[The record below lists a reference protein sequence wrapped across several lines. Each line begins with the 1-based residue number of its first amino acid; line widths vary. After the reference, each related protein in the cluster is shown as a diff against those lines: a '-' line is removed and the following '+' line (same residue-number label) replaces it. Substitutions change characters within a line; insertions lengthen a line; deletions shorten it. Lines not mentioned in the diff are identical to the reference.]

1 VEEKCSE
8 IVLPQ
13 IEDSIS
19 NPLYETYKGQGSNI
33 AIQSNP
39 SYNMN
44 KPNREIA
51 ENQYEYM
58 QTTEFTKRSYGVTTR
73 MGNNTK
79 TTSGSNVTIIPNPA
93 YDVVKAKK

>member
-1 VEEKCSE
+1 VEEKCSK

-19 NPLYETYKGQGSNI
+19 NPLYVTHKGQQGSI

-39 SYNMN
+39 SYDVN

-51 ENQYEYM
+51 ENQYEYI
-58 QTTEFTKRSYGVTTR
+58 QTTEFTKLSYGVTTR
-73 MGNNTK
+73 MGNNAK